1 VLTILDDSYAGQDD
15 CGMDGDQRVGDA
27 DRERVVDRLQD
38 HLAAG
43 RLSME
48 EFLQRSEAAATART
62 AAELTEP
69 LRDLPDDADLRPR
82 GRRDPAWR
90 AHALVAA
97 AVSGGMIGLW
107 QLTRD
112 PTPAPRD
119 YGADYWWP
127 LWFGFFWSLAVLLH
141 YLYAAGRLSLPVRR
155 HPAVEPPPPSPPTA
169 VLDVLTKRERE
180 ILALVAEGC
189 ANKEIARRLVI
200 SERTARTHVS
210 SILRKLDLPSRTQAA
225 LFAVRAGLAD
235 SPGSDEA
242 SPGHPPS

>member
-1 VLTILDDSYAGQDD
+1 
-15 CGMDGDQRVGDA
+15 MDGDQRVGDA

-155 HPAVEPPPPSPPTA
+155 HPAVEPPPTSTA
-169 VLDVLTKRERE
+169 DRGTGR
-180 ILALVAEGC
+180 ADQ
-189 ANKEIARRLVI
+189 
-200 SERTARTHVS
+200 ARTGDPGVGGRGMREQRDRPPAGHQ
-210 SILRKLDLPSRTQAA
+210 RTD
-225 LFAVRAGLAD
+225 RAHPRQQHPAQTRPALAD
-235 SPGSDEA
+235 PGGPFRGTGG
-242 SPGHPPS
+242 PGRLARL